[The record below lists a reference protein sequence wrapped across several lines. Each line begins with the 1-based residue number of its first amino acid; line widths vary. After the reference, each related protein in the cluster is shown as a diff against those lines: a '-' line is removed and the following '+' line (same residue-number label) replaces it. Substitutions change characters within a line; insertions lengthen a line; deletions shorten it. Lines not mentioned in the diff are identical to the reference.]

1 MIRLPGHGASSLPG
15 FLGRMEIL
23 ESDQPIPIHR
33 LKNVFSH
40 AVFDLDLLSGP
51 LYVRARKPGDKMR
64 CSGMRGRKKVKSLMM
79 EAKIPKKMRS
89 RYPLVGSGDE
99 IIWIPGVR
107 RSDLAPATASTKRFL
122 YLLWDQNDAPEER

>member
-1 MIRLPGHGASSLPG
+1 
-15 FLGRMEIL
+15 
-23 ESDQPIPIHR
+23 
-33 LKNVFSH
+33 
-40 AVFDLDLLSGP
+40 
-51 LYVRARKPGDKMR
+51 
-64 CSGMRGRKKVKSLMM
+64 MRGRKKVKSLMM